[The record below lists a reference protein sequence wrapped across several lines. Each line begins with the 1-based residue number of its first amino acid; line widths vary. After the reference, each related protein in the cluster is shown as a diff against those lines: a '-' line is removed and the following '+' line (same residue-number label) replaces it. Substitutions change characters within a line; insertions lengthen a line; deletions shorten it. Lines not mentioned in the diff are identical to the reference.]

1 MQDDGKS
8 FWRDSMLLWN
18 VGLHTYQRQ
27 LLNEG
32 WYTSGLLFR
41 SVPWPHYS
49 GNFFWAQSGYLSG
62 KPSLDT
68 LIWYWRYGAERW
80 LLSDEK
86 QFCRN
91 YRAESIVK
99 QFPFP
104 PPGTS
109 LHDLFSFVEFNKSA
123 GVDFFC
129 WMSVFLWECCCVF
142 SDVYS
147 FLICFFLYC
156 VVCTWSWTDFDIQ
169 FFTFELYFAS
179 SIEVVRYHYT
189 LTLIYTTRLIC
200 LCIAGR
206 TVLN

>member
-1 MQDDGKS
+1 MQIADRIFICVFGPSDSITEVLSYYSETTKNFTVLSELSSINSFYEFPTLAIMHQHSQHYHPNSSILYLHTKGTTAMQDDGKS

-129 WMSVFLWECCCVF
+129 
-142 SDVYS
+142 
-147 FLICFFLYC
+147 
-156 VVCTWSWTDFDIQ
+156 
-169 FFTFELYFAS
+169 
-179 SIEVVRYHYT
+179 
-189 LTLIYTTRLIC
+189 
-200 LCIAGR
+200 
-206 TVLN
+206 